1 MESPQQAHIHRGCGG
16 EYPCSNITA
25 DLKCKHAS
33 KCLYAHMRRNQTSM
47 EAGNQCLCTT
57 VTKKWG
63 SREVKLLLLVTAQ
76 HINKNMNRG
85 RKSLLKEAW
94 DKVKQGMY
102 SHTSLNYSVDFL
114 KKKYSLIKK
123 DWKKSKADNKLKK
136 HKASK
141 SGASPPSSPV
151 RPFVS
156 EEVESIL
163 SNSSK
168 KDLNYKPRELELQCD
183 PQSYDKYKVR
193 PDSRTGKKPTLTGP
207 KSKKGL
213 KRKRLQGQIREEIKR
228 RKQARFEKKKPKKI
242 EDTSSLLDKFRRNLV
257 NDQEAMLHRVL
268 RKQQESAQSL
278 VRTRQERQKRINELT
293 EELHALQGK

>member
-94 DKVKQGMY
+94 D
-102 SHTSLNYSVDFL
+102 T
-114 KKKYSLIKK
+114 
-123 DWKKSKADNKLKK
+123 DNKLKK

-193 PDSRTGKKPTLTGP
+193 PDYCGHQQGY
-207 KSKKGL
+207 GI
-213 KRKRLQGQIREEIKR
+213 RLFLCR
-228 RKQARFEKKKPKKI
+228 
-242 EDTSSLLDKFRRNLV
+242 
-257 NDQEAMLHRVL
+257 L
-268 RKQQESAQSL
+268 RKY
-278 VRTRQERQKRINELT
+278 
-293 EELHALQGK
+293 